1 MNKDFRFYKL
11 LLILTTIVCI
21 LSAGLFMTVLK
32 EYYLNIF
39 PFMLLFFVM
48 ITVSFYEILAR
59 SLRKNPKIFSNLFMA
74 LSAGKLLVILLVII
88 IYLILKKS
96 TVIPFLAGTFL
107 LYLVFTFFEVKTL
120 LGLVQG
126 KE

>member
-1 MNKDFRFYKL
+1 MNIDFRFYKQ
-11 LLILTTIVCI
+11 LLILTIIVSI
-21 LSAGLFMTVLK
+21 ISAGLLMTVLK
-32 EYYLNIF
+32 EYYLNVF
-39 PFMLLFFVM
+39 PFMLLFFVV
-48 ITVSFYEILAR
+48 ITISFYEILAR
-59 SLRKNPKIFSNLFMA
+59 SLRKNPKNFSNLFMG
-74 LSAGKLLVILLVII
+74 LSGGKLLVILLVII
-88 IYLILKKS
+88 IYLILEKS

>member
-1 MNKDFRFYKL
+1 MNKDFRFYKQ
-11 LLILTTIVCI
+11 LLILTIIVSI
-21 LSAGLFMTVLK
+21 ISAGLFMTVLK
-32 EYYLNIF
+32 EYYLNVF
-39 PFMLLFFVM
+39 PFMLLFFVV
-48 ITVSFYEILAR
+48 ITISFYEILAR
-59 SLRKNPKIFSNLFMA
+59 SLRKNPKNFSNLFMG

-88 IYLILKKS
+88 IYLILEKS
-96 TVIPFLAGTFL
+96 TVISFLAGTFL